1 VTVIFS
7 IIRRANINLQST
19 LKPSFLTKIRKMTRQ
34 MMRGMIRITTLL
46 IGIFLMVLLLYHNV
60 FATSGYSKIEK
71 TYRIAV
77 SNTPL
82 SAPIFIAKQQGYFEE
97 FGLDIELIVLN
108 GGVKCFEALMSGVAQ
123 FATSSETVVMF
134 NSFFHDD
141 FAVLASFATSDNDL
155 KLLSLTPEKHQDIDS
170 FGRAKVGMVKGSA
183 SEFFID
189 NILMLHRK
197 KMAFIERVYLKNHEL
212 IPALLAG
219 EVDIIS
225 AWEPL
230 GYHLSQAVIEPTR
243 VLSTK
248 GLYDLSFN
256 LVAKKSINSQDD
268 EARVRLL
275 LALDKAIDLIAEHP
289 NQIQFELS
297 RLLDV
302 PESQLQ
308 YSWRDY
314 VFRLSLGNALVS
326 NLQAQAQWAIENR
339 LVPMN
344 AQVDIRTIIDSSA
357 LETMNQQRSE
367 W

>member
-1 VTVIFS
+1 
-7 IIRRANINLQST
+7 
-19 LKPSFLTKIRKMTRQ
+19 MTRE
-34 MMRGMIRITTLL
+34 MIRIATLL
-46 IGIFLMVLLLYHNV
+46 IGIFLMVLALYHNV
-60 FATSGYSKIEK
+60 FATGGYSKIEK

-108 GGVKCFEALMSGVAQ
+108 GGVKCFEALMAGDAQ

-134 NSFFHDD
+134 NSFFYDD
-141 FAVLASFATSDNDL
+141 FVVLASFVKSDNDL
-155 KLLSLTPEKHQDIDS
+155 KLLSLTPDKHQDINTFD
-170 FGRAKVGMVKGSA
+170 RAKVGMVKGSA

-197 KMAFIERVYLKNHEL
+197 EMTFIERVYLKNNEL

-219 EVDIIS
+219 ELDIIS

-230 GYHLSQAVIEPTR
+230 GYHLSQAVTEPTR

-248 GLYDLSFN
+248 GLYNLSFN
-256 LVAKKSINSQDD
+256 LVAKKSANSQDD
-268 EARVRLL
+268 DARVRLL
-275 LALDKAIDLIAEHP
+275 LALDKAIDLIVEHP
-289 NQIQFELS
+289 KEVQFGLS

-302 PESQLQ
+302 SESQLQ
-308 YSWRDY
+308 YSWNDY

-326 NLQAQAQWAIENR
+326 NLQTQAQWAIENR
-339 LVPMN
+339 LVPID
-344 AQVDIRTIIDSSA
+344 AQVDIRTIIDPSA
-357 LETMNQQRSE
+357 LEEMNQQRSE

>member
-1 VTVIFS
+1 
-7 IIRRANINLQST
+7 
-19 LKPSFLTKIRKMTRQ
+19 MTR
-34 MMRGMIRITTLL
+34 IVSLL

-141 FAVLASFATSDNDL
+141 FAVLASFVKSDNDL
-155 KLLSLTPEKHQDIDS
+155 KLLSLTSEKYQDINA
-170 FGRAKVGMVKGSA
+170 FEHAKVGMVKASA

-189 NILMLHRK
+189 NILMLNRK
-197 KMAFIERVYLKNHEL
+197 EMTFIERVYLKNYEL
-212 IPALLAG
+212 VPALLAG
-219 EVDIIS
+219 DVDIIS

-230 GYHLSQAVIEPTR
+230 GYHLSQAVAEPTR

-256 LVAKKSINSQDD
+256 LVAKKSIDPQDD

-275 LALDKAIDLIAEHP
+275 LALDKAIDSIAENP
-289 NQIQFELS
+289 KQIQFELS
-297 RLLDV
+297 KLLDV

-314 VFRLSLGNALVS
+314 VFRLSLGNALFS
-326 NLQAQAQWAIENR
+326 NLQSQAFWAIENH

-344 AQVDIRTIIDSSA
+344 SQIDVRTVIDSSA
-357 LETMNQQRSE
+357 LEKMNQQRSG